1 MRVRKTG
8 QGSMVIALLTIQVVS
23 KATTRLLFRI
33 LFGAIFLLLL
43 VFVGDVCLCSALIA
57 VIAADKCVD
66 VVFKASAVS
75 QVATSTVILP
85 SNCCRSASRLLC
97 SPPSSKILAK

>member
-1 MRVRKTG
+1 
-8 QGSMVIALLTIQVVS
+8 MVIALLTIQVVS

-43 VFVGDVCLCSALIA
+43 VFVGDVCVCSALIA
-57 VIAADKCVD
+57 VIAADKCLD

-75 QVATSTVILP
+75 QVATNTVISLILP

-97 SPPSSKILAK
+97 SPPSSKIIAK